1 MGGISFGLVHRPVEK
16 NLNRQV
22 PYAFGAVAW
31 SEVDLFSAYRSNAQQ
46 AVGVAFFGGHAYAG
60 GVYRQT
66 EDVEKLKQMQKQHM
80 RRKMS
85 KERQKGKEGEE
96 EEERGREETAR
107 RRNKPKQGG
116 NGELSNSRK

>member
-31 SEVDLFSAYRSNAQQ
+31 SEVDLFSAYRSDAQQ

-66 EDVEKLKQMQKQHM
+66 EDVDGGRRQIGDEEKGLAGDRYGAVFQ
-80 RRKMS
+80 
-85 KERQKGKEGEE
+85 E
-96 EEERGREETAR
+96 
-107 RRNKPKQGG
+107 KQGEQVFDG
-116 NGELSNSRK
+116 K